1 MELYGKS
8 ACKGEDCGF
17 QNWEWSKILASQ
29 ERAKKVPGEKANKD
43 IPCREES
50 PAPCGTSV
58 QLRIDTGKDYGYI
71 LSALFIFVC
80 LNTKPHLIFIMIC

>member
-1 MELYGKS
+1 MELYCKS

-17 QNWEWSKILASQ
+17 QNWEWSKTLASQ
-29 ERAKKVPGEKANKD
+29 ERAKNDPGEKANKA
-43 IPCREES
+43 IPCREGS

-71 LSALFIFVC
+71 L
-80 LNTKPHLIFIMIC
+80 